1 MTQKTLA
8 EFEERTLDGLY
19 ETDRTLLR
27 TEKHTKIRAERLH
40 DTLIRIPLEN
50 VILNEL
56 HLMLRITDVLT
67 RNLIYA
73 AGTHDTKN
81 IRHGNDILNGAMV
94 FMLLKSIRSC
104 GVTFQIYDSA
114 KKKFS
119 LTSLVG
125 KDKLKLL
132 EKLPP
137 KLKDCQPG
145 EFYKVVEKL
154 WKVASYSYT

>member
-1 MTQKTLA
+1 
-8 EFEERTLDGLY
+8 
-19 ETDRTLLR
+19 
-27 TEKHTKIRAERLH
+27 
-40 DTLIRIPLEN
+40 
-50 VILNEL
+50 
-56 HLMLRITDVLT
+56 MLRITDVLT